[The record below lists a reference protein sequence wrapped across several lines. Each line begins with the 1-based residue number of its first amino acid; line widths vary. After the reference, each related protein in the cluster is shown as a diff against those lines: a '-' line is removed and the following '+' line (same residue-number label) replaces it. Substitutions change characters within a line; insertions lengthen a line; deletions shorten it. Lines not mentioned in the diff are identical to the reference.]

1 MTITRARDESMTTT
15 EELISEYL
23 QRLSRA
29 AADLP
34 EEARAE
40 LYEDIR
46 THLADTLDPDS
57 DEATVRDT
65 LDELGSPEEIAAAAA
80 AETGTR
86 PTGRSPSALAYDVV
100 AVLALLLGGFVLPVV
115 GWVAGVVMVWAG
127 PRWGLRE
134 KWGGTLLWPAAIAVG
149 ALALLASHLTHGQLA
164 VLVAIGAV
172 VVLGG
177 LISGCVWLLRTAAR
191 NSA

>member
-1 MTITRARDESMTTT
+1 MTTT
-15 EELISEYL
+15 EGLISAYL

-34 EEARAE
+34 EPARAE

-46 THLADTLDPDS
+46 AHLADTLAADS

-65 LDELGSPEEIAAAAA
+65 LDELGSPEEIATAAA

-86 PTGRSPSALAYDVV
+86 PAGRSRSGLLYDVA
-100 AVLALLLGGFVLPVV
+100 AVLVLLLGGFVIPVV

-134 KWGGTLLWPAAIAVG
+134 RWGGTLLWPAAIVVG
-149 ALALLASHLTHGQLA
+149 AFALLASHVTGGQLA
-164 VLVAIGAV
+164 VLVVIAAV
-172 VVLGG
+172 VVLAG
-177 LISGCVWLLRTAAR
+177 LIGGCVWLLRSAAR
-191 NSA
+191 NTTGAPTRP